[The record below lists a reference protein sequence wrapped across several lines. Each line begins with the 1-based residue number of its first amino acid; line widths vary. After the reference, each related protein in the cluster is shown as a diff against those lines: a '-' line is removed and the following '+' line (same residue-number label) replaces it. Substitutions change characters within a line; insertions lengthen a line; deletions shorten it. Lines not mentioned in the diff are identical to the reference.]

1 VSVGSF
7 RNADNARRQAELF
20 RQAGYPVFIATQE
33 DLNLVL
39 LGPYRLETEA
49 ERVRAAVAAGGFD
62 VAPIIY
68 TFRPEGEAAAPAAAQ
83 PAAATAPQPAAAAPA
98 STAQPAAAAPAAP
111 QPAATASEAGRYL
124 QAGAYSTQD
133 YAQLQRS
140 AIEEL
145 GFRVSVVQEG
155 TLLRVLVGPYG
166 DADLEAA
173 RSSLARQGIDSIPR

>member
-83 PAAATAPQPAAAAPA
+83 PAAAPAP
-98 STAQPAAAAPAAP
+98 QPAAAAPAAP